1 MDMDD
6 REIKLTEN
14 ALKVLERRYL
24 ARDSEGRVAE
34 TPEGLFRRVARC
46 VAAVDRKHDPAVNI
60 EEMEEAYFQVMAS
73 SSFLPNSPTLMNA
86 GNPGGQ
92 LSACFVIPV
101 EDSIAGIFGALS
113 TMARIHQTGGGTGF
127 SFSRLRPKDDV
138 VGQTGGVASGP
149 VSFMRVFDQATD
161 VVKQGGRRRGAN
173 MGILRVDHPDILEFI
188 AAKESP
194 GEFVNFNLSVS
205 VTDRF
210 MDALAHGGGYDL
222 VNPRNGAVTGRLQA
236 MDVWEKMA
244 SAAWS
249 SGDPGVVFIDR
260 VNATQP
266 TPAAGTI
273 EATNP
278 CGEQPLLPYESCNLG
293 SINLKNVVADGV
305 VDWDRLRAL
314 VHDGVRF
321 LDNVIDANTYPLPE
335 IAAATLANRKIGLG
349 VMGFAEMLIMMG
361 IPYDSEDAVRT
372 AERVMSF
379 ISKEA
384 EAASAE
390 LGKVRGSFPNFGRS
404 IWKGRGFDA
413 MRNATVTTVAPTGTI
428 GIIAGASSGIEP
440 LFAVAFVRR
449 VMEGVELMEVN
460 QLFVE
465 RAARDGFYSDK
476 LMEAV
481 AARGSLLDVEGVPDD
496 VKRLFVTALDISP
509 DWHVRIQAAFQAHTG
524 NAVSKTINLPHSA
537 TTADIARIYQ
547 LAYDLGCKGITV
559 FRYGSRQGQVLSVE
573 PRPAIGYDEGRLKA
587 DTEYAGECRICSI

>member
-1 MDMDD
+1 MDD
-6 REIKLTEN
+6 REIILTEN

-24 ARDSEGRVAE
+24 ARDKDGIVSE

-46 VAAVDRKHDPAVNI
+46 VAAIDLKHAPAINA
-60 EEMEEAYFQVMAS
+60 EEMEEVYFRMMAS
-73 SSFLPNSPTLMNA
+73 SGFLPNSPTLMNA

-101 EDSIAGIFGALS
+101 EDSIEGIFGALS

-127 SFSRLRPKDDV
+127 SFSRLRPKDDI
-138 VGQTGGVASGP
+138 VGATGGVASGP

-188 AAKESP
+188 AAKEAP

-205 VTDRF
+205 VTDAF

-222 VNPRNGAVTGRLQA
+222 VNPRNGEVTGRLQA
-236 MDVWEKMA
+236 RDVWDRMA
-244 SAAWS
+244 AAAWN

-260 VNATQP
+260 VNAAQP
-266 TPAAGTI
+266 TPEAGTI

-293 SINLKNVVADGV
+293 SINLKNVVAGGV
-305 VDWDRLRAL
+305 VDWDTLRAL

-372 AERVMSF
+372 AESVMSF

-390 LGKVRGSFPNFGRS
+390 LGRVRGSFPNFGRS
-404 IWKGRGFDA
+404 VWKGRGFSA
-413 MRNATVTTVAPTGTI
+413 LRNSTVTTVAPTGTI

-460 QLFVE
+460 RLFVE
-465 RAARDGFYSDK
+465 RARREGFYSDR
-476 LMEAV
+476 LMEEV
-481 AARGSLLDVEGVPDD
+481 AARGSLRDVEGVPED

-524 NAVSKTINLPHSA
+524 NAVSKTINLPNLA
-537 TTADIARIYQ
+537 TPADVAGIYQ

-559 FRYGSRQGQVLSVE
+559 FRYGSRASQVLSVE

-587 DTEYAGECRICSI
+587 DTEYAGECRVCSI